1 MKSTTL
7 PGILLLV
14 SLLIGCGSD
23 NDSGSSATQQNTAS
37 TDAQTDPAATAKNA
51 MTLRH
56 RFTKGQ
62 RMDYLE
68 TMSAAN
74 KYPMLNQET
83 SFEMETT
90 FHVIVDIVE
99 EDGSASMT
107 WTNDRMK
114 MKLQGTGGTVL
125 FDSADGE
132 EPDHPQW
139 QQLRGVFFPI
149 QYVQFTF
156 HVTTDGIISDVKLS
170 EAAAARLEKD
180 PTLAFVF
187 SQSSLQENPRKLF
200 HLLPAKPV
208 KPADTWNHVISSE
221 AMPGA
226 KIEIELT
233 NTYQGLE
240 NVDGQQLAL
249 LKQTRKT
256 KTKFG
261 PESFFTQTYKDDLTS
276 GSEWFDPKIG
286 WFVKTDD
293 TMVMTTVTKQLGTSI
308 EAEQTIKMGLRLVPP
323 PKPDPD
329 SENTT
334 EATKPT
340 TL

>member
-37 TDAQTDPAATAKNA
+37 TDGQTDPAATAKNA
-51 MTLRH
+51 TTLRH
-56 RFTKGQ
+56 RFTEGQ

-68 TMSAAN
+68 IMSAAN

-83 SFEMETT
+83 SFEMETS
-90 FHVIVDIVE
+90 FHVIVDAVE

-114 MKLQGTGGTVL
+114 MKIQGSGGTVR
-125 FDSADGE
+125 FDSTEGE

-139 QQLRGVFFPI
+139 QQMRFVFFPI

-156 HVTTDGIISDVKLS
+156 RVTTDGIISDVKLT

-187 SQSSLQENPRKLF
+187 SESSLQENPRKLF
-200 HLLPAKPV
+200 HLLPPKPV
-208 KPADTWNHVISSE
+208 NPADTWNHVISSE
-221 AMPGA
+221 PIPGA
-226 KIEIELT
+226 NIEVELT

-249 LKQTRKT
+249 LTQTRKT

-261 PESFFTQTYKDDLTS
+261 PESFFTMTYKDDLTS
-276 GSEWFDPKIG
+276 GSEWFDPRLG

-293 TMVMTTVTKQLGTSI
+293 TYAMTTVTKQAGTSI
-308 EAEQTIKMGLRLVPP
+308 EVEQTVKMGLRLVPP

-329 SENTT
+329 SDNAT
-334 EATKPT
+334 EATNPT
-340 TL
+340 NP